1 MRQAQ
6 VLKPFEVVM
15 GQIPEIEPAEDEVQ
29 LEIAL
34 NMKRFRLVT
43 LVLLILGLVLAAP
56 GCSKGEPQASAGAAK
71 PAAASKDR
79 RGLVI
84 GLSMYTLGAPY
95 FAAQNNALKRKAE
108 SLGITVIDT
117 EAKDDMNKQ
126 LADVEDL
133 LSRGIE
139 LLILNPKD
147 PQGLIPA
154 TKAATRAGVPVIIMD
169 SSIDQ
174 SADFVTIVQSNNLA
188 NGELIGEWLVRRMR
202 GKPLKIA
209 LLSGTPG
216 NPVGKERRQGV
227 FRGIIEEQLR
237 TINRV
242 GFQVVSQGWGNWA
255 HEGGLKAM
263 EDILVGQPDFNVML
277 AENDSMALGALKAIR
292 ESGRKDIL
300 VLAAADGQKEALEL
314 IKKGEYGATGMNN
327 PVLVAETALEM
338 GLRYLDGDRNI
349 PKQTYTP
356 AICIAADNVDK
367 FYSAKT
373 EF

>member
-1 MRQAQ
+1 
-6 VLKPFEVVM
+6 
-15 GQIPEIEPAEDEVQ
+15 
-29 LEIAL
+29 
-34 NMKRFRLVT
+34 MKRFRHFPLVT
-43 LVLLILGLVLAAP
+43 LIFVLALTAAS
-56 GCSKGEPQASAGAAK
+56 CSEAQRPTTTSDTKPGAAT
-71 PAAASKDR
+71 KDR

-95 FAAQNNALKRKAE
+95 FAAQKNALKRKAE

-133 LSRGIE
+133 LSRGID

-154 TKAATRAGVPVIIMD
+154 TKAATRAEVPVVIMD
-169 SSIDQ
+169 SSIDA
-174 SADFVTIVQSNNLA
+174 SADFVTTVQSNNQA
-188 NGELIGEWLVRRMR
+188 NGELIGQWLVRRMKGR
-202 GKPLKIA
+202 PLRIA

-216 NPVGKERRQGV
+216 NRVGEERRQGV

-237 TINRV
+237 TTNRV
-242 GFQVVSQGWGNWA
+242 SFEIVSQGWGNWA

-263 EDILVGQPDFNVML
+263 EDILVGQPNFNVML
-277 AENDSMALGALKAIR
+277 AENDSMGLGALKAIR
-292 ESGRKDIL
+292 ESGRRDIL

-314 IKKGEYGATGMNN
+314 IKKGEYGATGLNN
-327 PVLVAETALEM
+327 PILVAETALEM
-338 GLRYLDGDRNI
+338 GLRYLDGDRNF
-349 PKQTYTP
+349 PRTTYTP
-356 AICIAADNVDK
+356 AVCIAADNVDK
-367 FYSAKT
+367 YYSPNA